1 MTPNGNVT
9 YVSAPTAT
17 FTVAEFKPPSS
28 LTVTL
33 TVASPGLSRWMLSL
47 EKPVEALSNQ
57 LTKLEPDARAAL
69 EAQTSLKVFWN
80 CTRCEA
86 RTAGPAVTGTFPRA
100 ALMANGAEASGA
112 APS

>member
-9 YVSAPTAT
+9 YVSAPAAT

-57 LTKLEPDARAAL
+57 LKKLEHEASAAL
-69 EAQTSLKVFWN
+69 EAQTSLKVFW
-80 CTRCEA
+80 TFRRCAA
-86 RTAGPAVTGTFPRA
+86 RTAGPSVNWMFTGP
-100 ALMANGAEASGA
+100 
-112 APS
+112 

>member
-9 YVSAPTAT
+9 YVSAPAAT
-17 FTVAEFKPPSS
+17 FTVAEFKPASS

-47 EKPVEALSNQ
+47 EKPVEALSNHV
-57 LTKLEPDARAAL
+57 TKLEKAAKAER
-69 EAQTSLKVFWN
+69 EAETSWKGVGN

-86 RTAGPAVTGTFPRA
+86 RTAGPAVSRIFTGHPIRA
-100 ALMANGAEASGA
+100 
-112 APS
+112 

>member
-9 YVSAPTAT
+9 YVSAPAAT

-47 EKPVEALSNQ
+47 EKPVEALSNHM
-57 LTKLEPDARAAL
+57 TKLENAARATLAA
-69 EAQTSLKVFWN
+69 ETALKVFWN
-80 CTRCEA
+80 FIRCEA
-86 RTAGPAVTGTFPRA
+86 RTAGTAGRWILARTVVMQEGKVT
-100 ALMANGAEASGA
+100 
-112 APS
+112 

>member
-9 YVSAPTAT
+9 YVSAPAAT

-57 LTKLEPDARAAL
+57 LTKLETEARAAV
-69 EAQTSLKVFWN
+69 EAQTSLKVCWN

-86 RTAGPAVTGTFPRA
+86 RTAGPAVTCTGTGL
-100 ALMANGAEASGA
+100 AL
-112 APS
+112 